1 MTRLTP
7 SLAPVV
13 TQPIPIRTR
22 NNMPAAAPAVQ
33 STSPPS
39 PKGVRFSETSSVIT
53 GFSRPLTSEEAWLL
67 FDFETHSRECRQCI
81 SPYKRWQER
90 ASLCHKGAHM
100 SNRIAEAMYMQNG
113 KVYERYTRF
122 KKPSQVEIPHT
133 YTYLRE
139 QLLVLEE
146 SAAIRHARRQEGEQ
160 RPRVRVHNASNRRN
174 DEPHRSSST
183 EVVIEGGLRDDHR
196 RRDKYRQEEPR
207 ESRYHNHDREYRH
220 SHREHRSEYRHEERK
235 DRERR
240 RAAEVEAEINVR
252 ETRYRT
258 QERRPAWAE
267 DGSKARR

>member
-1 MTRLTP
+1 
-7 SLAPVV
+7 
-13 TQPIPIRTR
+13 
-22 NNMPAAAPAVQ
+22 
-33 STSPPS
+33 
-39 PKGVRFSETSSVIT
+39 
-53 GFSRPLTSEEAWLL
+53 
-67 FDFETHSRECRQCI
+67 
-81 SPYKRWQER
+81 
-90 ASLCHKGAHM
+90 M

-146 SAAIRHARRQEGEQ
+146 SAAIHHARRQEGEQ
-160 RPRVRVHNASNRRN
+160 KPRVRVHNASNRRN

>member
-7 SLAPVV
+7 SLAPAVS
-13 TQPIPIRTR
+13 QPMPIRTR

-39 PKGVRFSETSSVIT
+39 PKGVRFSDTSSIIA

-81 SPYKRWQER
+81 SPYRRWQEH
-90 ASLCHKGAHM
+90 ASLCHKGLHM
-100 SNRIAEAMYMQNG
+100 SKRIAEAMYMQNG
-113 KVYERYTRF
+113 KVFERYTRF

-146 SAAIRHARRQEGEQ
+146 SAAIRHARRQEEEQ
-160 RPRVRVHNASNRRN
+160 RPCVRVHNGSSRRN
-174 DEPHRSSST
+174 DEPQRSSST
-183 EVVIEGGLRDDHR
+183 EVVIEGGSRDDHR

-207 ESRYHNHDREYRH
+207 ETRYHNNDREHRH
-220 SHREHRSEYRHEERK
+220 SHKEHRSEYRRDERK
-235 DRERR
+235 HRERR
-240 RAAEVEAEINVR
+240 RAAEVEAEINIR

-258 QERRPAWAE
+258 QERRPTWAE
-267 DGSKARR
+267 NDLRARR